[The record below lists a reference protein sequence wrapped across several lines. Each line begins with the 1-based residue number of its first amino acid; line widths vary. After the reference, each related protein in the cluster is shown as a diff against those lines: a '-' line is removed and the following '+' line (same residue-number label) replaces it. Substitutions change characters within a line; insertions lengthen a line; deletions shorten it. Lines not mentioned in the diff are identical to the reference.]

1 MFHDPETT
9 PAHRPQAAP
18 PAGLGALD
26 PLGLSFEEFLAR
38 ARQDLGLTLPLATG
52 LYKRFMREGV
62 LPEHGSVVAA
72 VPPIDRLT
80 REETPEGELVKFIT
94 RVPAS
99 APGQAR
105 PPLAG
110 AVDHLEVE
118 SVLIPM
124 VGKKGVRTHTLCVS
138 SQVGCAM
145 GCTFCETGQMGLIR
159 SLTAGEI
166 VSQWWNAAHAL
177 RTPPSNIV
185 FMGMGEPLDNLDA
198 VLGAIGALTD
208 HHGAGFPMSKIVVS
222 TVGRV
227 DGIRRLAEVVRN
239 RPGWKRLNL
248 ALSLNAPTDA
258 IRDGIMPINRRWAME
273 ELRRELLGWPR
284 FGGSKLC
291 VEYVLIPGVNDAPEH
306 ADLVAG
312 FVAPFRTAAGKRTAM
327 VNVIPYNP
335 RRNSPWPAPDEAS
348 VDAFVARVASHGAY
362 VTRRRTKGRTLMG
375 ACGQLGNEHIRGRR
389 LVAPTLSGREL
400 APSRAGAAPAG
411 GA

>member
-1 MFHDPETT
+1 VHADPT
-9 PAHRPQAAP
+9 PTP
-18 PAGLGALD
+18 LD
-26 PLGLSFEEFLAR
+26 PIGMSFADFVAR
-38 ARQDLGLTLPLATG
+38 ARAQAGLALPRAADI
-52 LYKRFMREGV
+52 YKALTRRGV
-62 LPEHGSVVAA
+62 TPDHPSIVAG
-72 VPPIDRLT
+72 VCPILRTT
-80 REETPEGELVKFIT
+80 REETAEGELVKFISL
-94 RVPAS
+94 VPAS
-99 APGQAR
+99 APGR
-105 PPLAG
+105 PRPALAG

-159 SLTAGEI
+159 SLTPGEI

-177 RTPPSNIV
+177 KTPPSNIV
-185 FMGMGEPLDNLDA
+185 FMGMGEPLDNLDS
-198 VLGAIGALTD
+198 VLDAIAALTD
-208 HHGAGFPMSKIVVS
+208 HQGPGFPMSKVVVS
-222 TVGRV
+222 TVGRL
-227 DGIRRLAEVVRN
+227 DGIRRLAEVVRT

-258 IRDGIMPINRRWAME
+258 IRDGIMPVNRTWAMN
-273 ELRRELLGWPR
+273 ELRDELLRWPR

-306 ADLVAG
+306 ADQVAG
-312 FVAPFRTAAGKRTAM
+312 FVAPFLSPQGKRTAM

-335 RRNSPWPAPDEAS
+335 RRNSPWPAPDESS
-348 VDAFVARVASHGAY
+348 VDAFVARVAAHGAY

-389 LVAPTLSGREL
+389 LVAPTLAGREL
-400 APSRAGAAPAG
+400 APAGAGAAAAG